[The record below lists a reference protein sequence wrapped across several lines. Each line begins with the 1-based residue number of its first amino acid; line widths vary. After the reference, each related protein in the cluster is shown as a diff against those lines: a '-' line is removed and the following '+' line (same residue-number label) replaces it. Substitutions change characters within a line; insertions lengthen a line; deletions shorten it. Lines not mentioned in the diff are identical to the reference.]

1 MDINKRENLIAASSR
16 QGDALTSG
24 SVMDTMVMPGQALA
38 CLPA

>member
-1 MDINKRENLIAASSR
+1 MNNKRDNIIAAPSR

-24 SVMDTMVMPGQALA
+24 SVMDTMVMPGQAQA